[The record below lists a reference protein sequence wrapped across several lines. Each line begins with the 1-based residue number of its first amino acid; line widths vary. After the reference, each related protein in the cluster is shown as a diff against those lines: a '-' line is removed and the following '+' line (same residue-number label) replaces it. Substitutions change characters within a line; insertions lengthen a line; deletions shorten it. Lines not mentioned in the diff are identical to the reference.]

1 MMKLRYAKT
10 SPFVRKVLV
19 FADEVG
25 MADRIEL
32 APTDVWTAETDIAR
46 DNPLGKVP
54 ALVTR
59 EGTFVGSFACCD
71 YLERRNGAPKLIPD
85 EPKARWRVMQ
95 MHGLADGLMEAAVDT
110 SSKSCAGRRNMSMQ
124 AISTDRWRRS
134 SARSMRWRRGST
146 ISPASTSARSRRP
159 ARSAISTSA
168 SPTSSTGG
176 RGRPALP
183 PGTQI
188 SRNGR
193 RCRRRGRTPEGRS
206 QARSARTSFRWA
218 RSPRTKR
225 IASIAGRTSSAAS
238 GWACPRRPPHARYK
252 DLQREAMRGRD
263 AGRRRPRDR
272 RRAQASDFRNRP
284 YYDGLEIAT

>member
-95 MHGLADGLMEAAVDT
+95 IHGLADGMMEAAVDYIIEVLRRPQEYVYAGYLDRQMAKIVGALDALEARLDDLSPVDLGSIT
-110 SSKSCAGRRNMSMQ
+110 TACALGYLDLRFADKLDWRARTPGLAAWYAEFAKRPSMQ
-124 AISTDRWRRS
+124 KT
-134 SARSMRWRRGST
+134 
-146 ISPASTSARSRRP
+146 RP
-159 ARSAISTSA
+159 
-168 SPTSSTGG
+168 
-176 RGRPALP
+176 
-183 PGTQI
+183 
-188 SRNGR
+188 
-193 RCRRRGRTPEGRS
+193 
-206 QARSARTSFRWA
+206 
-218 RSPRTKR
+218 
-225 IASIAGRTSSAAS
+225 
-238 GWACPRRPPHARYK
+238 
-252 DLQREAMRGRD
+252 DV
-263 AGRRRPRDR
+263 
-272 RRAQASDFRNRP
+272 
-284 YYDGLEIAT
+284 